1 MNIAIAAPSATFP
14 KLAKLAQLLK
24 KWAPLGSKHSY
35 KIYCTKL
42 RKEDIQRMFDGL
54 DIQLDDSLPGV
65 NRHQPMLDN
74 EVFQH
79 IASKE
84 TTAPWFLLT
93 HNTVPLSPDWADKLA
108 SELLQSGKNFL
119 GCAAYTPKMYKD
131 HSGIQRASHGDP
143 YLLEAAVY
151 PPNLLK
157 SIRTRLLNATTHHES
172 LKARETFHMAHL
184 SGLIANAEY
193 SPNFRL
199 GNAGS
204 AVLVTR
210 LLNEAVID
218 ELLGYAVPPPATEKV
233 VVEVPTAPAYEPFV
247 PKEPTIAI
255 MSKKEA
261 LLKAQMEKDLET
273 IQTPDEAPPEE
284 DSTIPLEEVTV
295 PVKRK
300 PGRPP
305 AKR

>member
-24 KWAPLGSKHSY
+24 KWPPLGSKHSY

-65 NRHQPMLDN
+65 TRHQPMLDN

-108 SELLQSGKNFL
+108 SELLQSGKSLL

-131 HSGIQRASHGDP
+131 NNGVTRAADGDP
-143 YLLEAAVY
+143 YLLESAVY

-193 SPNFRL
+193 NPNFRL

-204 AVLVTR
+204 AVVATR

-218 ELLGYAVPPPATEKV
+218 EMLGYAVPPPATERV
-233 VVEVPTAPAYEPFV
+233 IVEAPAAPAYQPFV
-247 PKEPTIAI
+247 MKEPTISI

-261 LLKAQMEKDLET
+261 LLKVQMEKDAET
-273 IQTPDEAPPEE
+273 IQTPDETP
-284 DSTIPLEEVTV
+284 DDDTSSTIPMEEVTL

-300 PGRPP
+300 PGRP